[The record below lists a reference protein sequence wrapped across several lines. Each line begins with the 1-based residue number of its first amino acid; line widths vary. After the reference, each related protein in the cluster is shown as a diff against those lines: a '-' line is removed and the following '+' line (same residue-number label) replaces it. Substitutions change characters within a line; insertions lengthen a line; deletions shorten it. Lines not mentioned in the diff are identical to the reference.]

1 MIDPRRLVGG
11 WATDSLTQAE
21 RRELLRAALDDQALF
36 DELLA
41 EEGLREVLEDPVARQ
56 EVLGAL
62 DRPGR
67 WERLRLWLARPATV
81 ADLATVAAA
90 LVVALA
96 AHRALTH
103 REPLA
108 PPPAA
113 ARPAAGAL
121 SPLALARLADLPAR
135 DTGLASLALEGQATA
150 RVGVSASARVVLLE
164 RRPDGSTVQRWPAAG
179 TALVTPG
186 EPLRV
191 PAAPP
196 PQPGTHRLR
205 LVAAPADLDLAAL
218 PPAGIGAVSARLTL
232 LDLAYEVPH
241 P

>member
-1 MIDPRRLVGG
+1 MSDPRRRVGG
-11 WATDSLTQAE
+11 WATASLTHAE

-67 WERLRLWLARPATV
+67 WERLRGWLARPATV
-81 ADLATVAAA
+81 ADLATVTAAI
-90 LVVALA
+90 VVALA

-103 REPLA
+103 REPAA
-108 PPPAA
+108 PLPTA
-113 ARPAAGAL
+113 ARPAAGTL
-121 SPLALARLADLPAR
+121 SPLVLARLAELPAR
-135 DTGLASLALEGQATA
+135 DTGLASLALEGQAAA
-150 RVGVSASARVVLLE
+150 RVSVSASARVVLVE

-179 TALVTPG
+179 AALVTPG

-191 PAAPP
+191 AATPP
-196 PQPGTHRLR
+196 QQPGTHRLR

-218 PPAGIGAVSARLTL
+218 SPAAIGAVSARLTL
-232 LDLAYEVPH
+232 LDQAYEVPH